1 MISAPKASR
10 PPAAAPVSRHT
21 PLEDAFGL
29 LTGTFVAS
37 FGLYLLSLTGTVTG
51 GTAGLALLISY
62 ATSLPVGP
70 LFFVINLPFMAVA
83 VWLKGWRFTLRSLA
97 CIGAVAA
104 LERLH
109 VWAMPELEMEPIY
122 GAFTGNL
129 LVGVALLII
138 FRHGASLGGFNVMA
152 ILAQE
157 RWRWNAGY
165 VQMSM
170 DASVVLLSIFVV
182 AWQNVVI
189 SVVGAVLL
197 SMVIALNHRPG
208 RYTGG

>member
-1 MISAPKASR
+1 M
-10 PPAAAPVSRHT
+10 
-21 PLEDAFGL
+21 
-29 LTGTFVAS
+29 AS

-189 SVVGAVLL
+189 SVIGAVLL